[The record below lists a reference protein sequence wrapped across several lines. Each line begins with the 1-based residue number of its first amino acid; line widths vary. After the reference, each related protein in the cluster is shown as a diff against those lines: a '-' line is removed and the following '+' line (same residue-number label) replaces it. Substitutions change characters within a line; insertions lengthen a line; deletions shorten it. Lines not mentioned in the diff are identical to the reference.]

1 MLSAVKSARP
11 ELIKA
16 IRDSGEISS
25 EVEKG
30 LEEFLD
36 GFIRTFA

>member
-1 MLSAVKSARP
+1 MLGEIRSARP
-11 ELIKA
+11 ELLEA
-16 IRDSGEISS
+16 IRAAGEIAP